1 MSNQATSNNTNLF
14 SSLGNAYR
22 KIVPNP
28 LISSL
33 ILGAGA
39 FGLTKLFQNQFI
51 DTSKVLLS
59 PIMAR
64 KMGISREEWYNIA
77 EELKHNKKYNMWI
90 PALAGLT
97 LAGGSLA
104 MSYRPGEK
112 YKGLL
117 SWNAAPTT
125 KAPSLDY
132 ATGRDFSAVPKNP
145 LINRA
150 VPDNANYY
158 NTRKIASEDIFSS
171 SFTPSQD
178 LTKMIN
184 VKSTMDLFTKDPYL
198 NNTNNSYVR
207 NLGTSI
213 VADAGN
219 RSGSNYAPLGTVYD
233 SAFDKLKNKISLSGI
248 ATIGLKSMIANEA
261 ASLFTNAIG
270 LVTDMSQE
278 TKNDIIA
285 AGTWAGTIK
294 AILD

>member
-1 MSNQATSNNTNLF
+1 MSEASNNTNF
-14 SSLGNAYR
+14 ISSFGNAYR

-28 LISSL
+28 IVSSL
-33 ILGAGA
+33 LLGAGA
-39 FGLTKLFQNQFI
+39 FGLAKIFQNQVI

-59 PIMAR
+59 PLMTR
-64 KMGISREEWYNIA
+64 RMGISREEWYSMA
-77 EELKHNKKYNMWI
+77 EEAKHNKNYSKWFPI
-90 PALAGLT
+90 LAGLT
-97 LAGGSLA
+97 AAGGSLA
-104 MSYRPGEK
+104 MSYRPGEQ
-112 YKGLL
+112 YGGLL

-125 KAPSLDY
+125 KAKKLPF
-132 ATGRDFSAVPKNP
+132 ATGMDFSEVPKKP
-145 LINRA
+145 IINRA
-150 VPDNANYY
+150 LPDNANAYTW
-158 NTRKIASEDIFSS
+158 NKTAAEDLFSS

-198 NNTNNSYVR
+198 SGTSNSYVR
-207 NLGTSI
+207 NLGTAI

-233 SAFDKLKNKISLSGI
+233 SAFDKIKNKTSLSGL